1 MPIRGGFQVRVPL
14 SKEKHICAGTK
25 QNAPDRCHNL
35 RKKIMKTRNT
45 TTKLIAMVIAVAIT
59 TIWTIGGAST
69 AEAVIA
75 IIRQTG
81 AVTLAQGQAISAHV
95 VNTGEER
102 GTTWW
107 CTVFDS
113 QGNILAQSD
122 RRRLELGQASSFEFG
137 PLALPEGQHMAIR
150 VELMVEG
157 ASSSK
162 PGIIASLEVYNP
174 DDGKTTVFLPYME

>member
-1 MPIRGGFQVRVPL
+1 ME
-14 SKEKHICAGTK
+14 S
-25 QNAPDRCHNL
+25 
-35 RKKIMKTRNT
+35 KIMKTRNMT
-45 TTKLIAMVIAVAIT
+45 MKRIAMVIAVAIA

-81 AVTLAQGQAISAHV
+81 VFSLTQGQATSAHV

-122 RRRLELGQASSFEFG
+122 RRRLELGQASSFDFG
-137 PLALPEGQHMAIR
+137 PLGLEEGQRMAIR

-157 ASSSK
+157 ASRGR
-162 PGIIASLEVYNP
+162 PGFVATQEVFNIG
-174 DDGKTTVFLPYME
+174 DGKTTVFLPYME

>member
-1 MPIRGGFQVRVPL
+1 MFNQER
-14 SKEKHICAGTK
+14 
-25 QNAPDRCHNL
+25 
-35 RKKIMKTRNT
+35 KIMKTRNT
-45 TTKLIAMVIAVAIT
+45 KMKRIAMVIAVAIAI
-59 TIWTIGGAST
+59 IWTIGGAST

-81 AVTLAQGQAISAHV
+81 VFSLTQGQATSAHV

-113 QGNILAQSD
+113 QGNVLAQSD
-122 RRRLELGQASSFEFG
+122 RRRLELGQASSFDFG
-137 PLALPEGQHMAIR
+137 PLDLAEGQRMAIR

-157 ASSSK
+157 ASRSR
-162 PGIIASLEVYNP
+162 PGFVATQEVFNTG
-174 DDGKTTVFLPYME
+174 DGKTTVFLPYLE

>member
-1 MPIRGGFQVRVPL
+1 
-14 SKEKHICAGTK
+14 
-25 QNAPDRCHNL
+25 
-35 RKKIMKTRNT
+35 MKR
-45 TTKLIAMVIAVAIT
+45 IAMVMAVAIA
-59 TIWTIGGAST
+59 TIWTIASAST

-81 AVTLAQGQAISAHV
+81 MFSLAQGQATSAHV

-122 RRRLELGQASSFEFG
+122 RRTVELGQASSFDFG
-137 PLALPEGQHMAIR
+137 PLALREGERMAIR

-157 ASSSK
+157 ASRNH
-162 PGIIASLEVYNP
+162 PGFIATQEVYNTGG
-174 DDGKTTVFLPYME
+174 GKTIVFLPYIEQ

>member
-1 MPIRGGFQVRVPL
+1 
-14 SKEKHICAGTK
+14 
-25 QNAPDRCHNL
+25 
-35 RKKIMKTRNT
+35 MKTRNT
-45 TTKLIAMVIAVAIT
+45 TVKAIAMVIAVAIA

-81 AVTLAQGQAISAHV
+81 MFSLAQGQATTAHV

-102 GTTWW
+102 GIVIDWR
-107 CTVFDS
+107 VLDS
-113 QGNILAQSD
+113 AGNVLAQSD

-157 ASSSK
+157 ASRNH
-162 PGIIASLEVYNP
+162 PGFIATQEVHNVG
-174 DDGKTTVFLPYME
+174 DGKTTVFFQWGV

>member
-1 MPIRGGFQVRVPL
+1 
-14 SKEKHICAGTK
+14 
-25 QNAPDRCHNL
+25 
-35 RKKIMKTRNT
+35 MKR
-45 TTKLIAMVIAVAIT
+45 IIMVIVVAIA

-81 AVTLAQGQAISAHV
+81 MFSLTQGQTTSAHV

-102 GTTWW
+102 GIIINWR
-107 CTVFDS
+107 VLDS
-113 QGNILAQSD
+113 AGNVLAQSD
-122 RRRLELGQASSFEFG
+122 RRRVELGQASSFEFG

-157 ASSSK
+157 DSRSK
-162 PGIIASLEVYNP
+162 PAFIATQEVHNVG
-174 DDGKTTVFLPYME
+174 DGKTTVFLPYIE

>member
-1 MPIRGGFQVRVPL
+1 MKR
-14 SKEKHICAGTK
+14 
-25 QNAPDRCHNL
+25 NAPDRCHNL

-45 TTKLIAMVIAVAIT
+45 TVKLIAMVIAVAIA
-59 TIWTIGGAST
+59 TIWTIRGASA

-81 AVTLAQGQAISAHV
+81 MFSLAQGQATSAHV

-122 RRRLELGQASSFEFG
+122 RRRVELGEASSFDFG
-137 PLALPEGQHMAIR
+137 PLGLEEGQRMAIR
-150 VELMVEG
+150 VELMAEG

-162 PGIIASLEVYNP
+162 PGIIASLEVYNA

>member
-1 MPIRGGFQVRVPL
+1 M
-14 SKEKHICAGTK
+14 
-25 QNAPDRCHNL
+25 
-35 RKKIMKTRNT
+35 
-45 TTKLIAMVIAVAIT
+45 KLIAMVIAVAIA
-59 TIWTIGGAST
+59 TIWTIRGASA

-81 AVTLAQGQAISAHV
+81 AHV

-122 RRRLELGQASSFEFG
+122 RSRLELGQASSFDFG
-137 PLALPEGQHMAIR
+137 PLALREGERMAIR

-157 ASSSK
+157 ASRNH
-162 PGIIASLEVYNP
+162 PGFIATQEVHNVG
-174 DDGKTTVFLPYME
+174 DGKTTVFLPYIEQ

>member
-1 MPIRGGFQVRVPL
+1 
-14 SKEKHICAGTK
+14 
-25 QNAPDRCHNL
+25 
-35 RKKIMKTRNT
+35 MKTRNT
-45 TTKLIAMVIAVAIT
+45 TVTMKRIAMVIAVAIA

-122 RRRLELGQASSFEFG
+122 RRRLELGQASSFDFG
-137 PLALPEGQHMAIR
+137 PLDLAEGQRMAIR
-150 VELMVEG
+150 VEVNVEG
-157 ASSSK
+157 ASRGR
-162 PGIIASLEVYNP
+162 PGFVATQEVFNVG
-174 DDGKTTVFLPYME
+174 DGKTTVFLPYLE